1 MDLLTPVAKHH
12 MEQLGSPCTRAS
24 EVIESK
30 DPRVYLAIQ
39 DGIKRANQQAV
50 SNAQRVR
57 LIIKATKQSSF
68 FLYSPFRFKS
78 TPSFPKTFQLL
89 EES

>member
-1 MDLLTPVAKHH
+1 MIVCQQTETDPDTGDPMDMLTPVAKQH

-24 EVIESK
+24 EVIETK

-50 SNAQRVR
+50 SNAQRVG
-57 LIIKATKQSSF
+57 LANLDNAQI
-68 FLYSPFRFKS
+68 
-78 TPSFPKTFQLL
+78 
-89 EES
+89 